1 MDLIELSIRKS
12 EERKAKIMKEL
23 TEKQRQSQLRKEE
36 GAALLEL
43 RLKVGLKRS
52 WMADALGVSRGRL
65 KRLEEGAVVKDRTL
79 LARAYEYYVKYMNE
93 YFKNTEMQKILR
105 AERNGQC
112 RAPANTSGRRRSV
125 I

>member
-12 EERKAKIMKEL
+12 EERKAKITKEL

-52 WMADALGVSRGRL
+52 WMADALGVSSGRL

-105 AERNGQC
+105 TERNGQC
-112 RAPANTSGRRRSV
+112 RAPANTSGQRRSV

>member
-12 EERKAKIMKEL
+12 EERKAKITREL

-52 WMADALGVSRGRL
+52 WMADALGVSSGRL

-79 LARAYEYYVKYMNE
+79 LARAYVLC
-93 YFKNTEMQKILR
+93 KIY
-105 AERNGQC
+105 E
-112 RAPANTSGRRRSV
+112 
-125 I
+125 